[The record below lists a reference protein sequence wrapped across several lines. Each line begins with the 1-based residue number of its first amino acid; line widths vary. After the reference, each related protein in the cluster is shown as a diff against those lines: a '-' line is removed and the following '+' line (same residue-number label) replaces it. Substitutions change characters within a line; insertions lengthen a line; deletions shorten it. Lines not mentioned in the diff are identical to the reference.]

1 MKFLPILIFSA
12 MSMTSFATKPLMIER
27 QGQFPVGGTTIERPG
42 TFDPDTFTGWT
53 NPVQDGQT
61 YRCDHAFARYQ
72 IPVNAKSCHLYSFT
86 VLVAMESAGKPRLT
100 GVTVLPLSC
109 CAKDTRHT
117 SLTFRAEVMPLAQVQ
132 KSR

>member
-1 MKFLPILIFSA
+1 MKILPILIFSA

-72 IPVNAKSCHLYSFT
+72 IPVNAKNCHLYSFT
-86 VLVAMESAGKPRLT
+86 VLVAMESAGKPHLT

-109 CAKDTRHT
+109 CAKDIRHT
-117 SLTFRAEVMPLAQVQ
+117 SLTCQAEAMHRAQVPR
-132 KSR
+132 SR